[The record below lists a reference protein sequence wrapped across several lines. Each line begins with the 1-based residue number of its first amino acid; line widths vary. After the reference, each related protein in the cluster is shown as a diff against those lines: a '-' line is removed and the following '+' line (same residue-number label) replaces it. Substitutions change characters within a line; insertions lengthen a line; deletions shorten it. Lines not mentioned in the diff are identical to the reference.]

1 MPALL
6 LMRHA
11 KSDWSAEYAADHDR
25 PLNDRGVR
33 SARTMGTVLADDAIA
48 PNLVITS
55 TAVRAR
61 DTAQLAAKAGSWD
74 CDIVLEPRLYG
85 SGVDVVMQVA
95 AEAPLVER
103 LMLVGH
109 QPTWAILVSVLTGE
123 RIDMKTATVACITCE
138 VDDWADLSSTR
149 GTLEAVYQPRD
160 YL

>member
-6 LMRHA
+6 MMRHA

-33 SARTMGTVLADDAIA
+33 SARAIGAALANEGVA

-61 DTAQLAAKAGSWD
+61 DTARLAAEAGSWD
-74 CDIVLEPRLYG
+74 CEVILEPRLYG
-85 SGVDVVMQVA
+85 SGADAVIQVA

-109 QPTWAILVSVLTGE
+109 QPTWAIVVSVLTGE
-123 RIDMKTATVACITCE
+123 RVDMKTATVASIACD

-149 GTLEAVYQPRD
+149 GTVDAVYQPRD